1 MHGHYDLMLVTV
13 SYLVAIL
20 ASYCALYFGAQL
32 TGVEGRKRA
41 RWLGLGAFSM
51 GLGIWSMHFIGMG
64 AYQMHAPMTYDL
76 EMTVISA
83 VAAVLASALALHL
96 ISQQAVSMLKLVL
109 GSVAMGGGVA
119 VMHYLGMA
127 AMRMS
132 PAVSY
137 DPLWFSI
144 SIVIAVVASG
154 AALAICRYSQT
165 LIGRR
170 AVVFQGIA
178 ALIMGAA
185 ICGMHY
191 TGMAAVEFPVNAVSD
206 PSNELSGGVI
216 SATVVVAALC
226 FIVISMLTVYTD
238 VKARLAE
245 EERLAKEE
253 AWIQEKA
260 FTDDAT
266 GLPNRASL
274 ERYMLDALVGGPAQA
289 KPFSVLMLEV
299 ANFRDIASQTESNAL
314 MHELARQLQD
324 HVPRGSY
331 LGRYSNSTFGVV
343 VHHDHENALAHFTQV
358 VGERLRHASRD
369 IRWKIGHSRF
379 PLNAHSSR
387 MLIREALR
395 TEAA

>member
-1 MHGHYDLMLVTV
+1 MHGHYDLTLVTV

-32 TGVEGRKRA
+32 TGVVGSKRA

-96 ISQQAVSMLKLVL
+96 ISQQAVSLLKLVL
-109 GSVAMGGGVA
+109 GSLAMGGGVA

-127 AMRMS
+127 AMRMA
-132 PAVSY
+132 PEVSY
-137 DPLWFSI
+137 DPLWFSV

-165 LIGRR
+165 LVGRR
-170 AVVFQGIA
+170 AVAFQGIA

-191 TGMAAVEFPVNAVSD
+191 TGMAAVEFPVGAVSD
-206 PSNELSGGVI
+206 PANELSGGAI
-216 SATVVVAALC
+216 SAAVVVAALC

-238 VKARLAE
+238 VKARLLE
-245 EERLAKEE
+245 EERLAREE
-253 AWIQEKA
+253 EWVQNKA

-274 ERYMLDALVGGPAQA
+274 ERYMLDSLVGGPAQA
-289 KPFSVLMLEV
+289 KPFSVVMLEV
-299 ANFRDIASQTESNAL
+299 ANYRDISSQAESNAL
-314 MHELARQLQD
+314 MHELARQLKD
-324 HVPRGSY
+324 HVADGSY

-343 VHHDHENALAHFTQV
+343 VHQDHEDTIGHLTEV
-358 VGERLRHASRD
+358 LGERLRNIGRD
-369 IRWKIGHSRF
+369 VRWKIGHSRF
-379 PLNAHSSR
+379 PLTAHSSR

-395 TEAA
+395 TQPA